1 MPETATR
8 QPTASPAP
16 PDEAAHPIIFF
27 DGVCGL
33 CNRFVD
39 FVMPRDRRGV
49 FRFSPLQGETAKAR
63 LAAADIQSLK
73 SVVLVDETGTYRHS
87 TAVVRVL
94 WRLGGGW
101 KILGGLMWLVPR
113 PLRNLGYAAVSRLRY
128 LLFGK
133 KDACRMPTPAERARF
148 LP

>member
-1 MPETATR
+1 MIETATPR
-8 QPTASPAP
+8 SAAASVEQDA
-16 PDEAAHPIIFF
+16 AAHPIIFF

-39 FVMPRDRRGV
+39 FVMPRDRAAV

-63 LAAADIQSLK
+63 LDAADIESLK
-73 SVVLVDETGTYRHS
+73 SVVLVDESGTYRHS

-101 KILGGLMWLVPR
+101 KFLAGLMWLVPR

-128 LLFGK
+128 ALFGK
-133 KDACRMPTPAERARF
+133 KDACRMPTPAERARL